1 MGKRFKV
8 SIDGETFEVEINEIG
23 PQQAITQINK
33 ESNKIEQPKVIET
46 QVEKTHE
53 KEITAS
59 PTKTIE
65 VEPTSI
71 ETTDVSKNGAS
82 IVTAPLPGKI
92 LAINVKKG
100 ALIKKGDVLLII
112 EAMKMEN
119 EIFAAEHG
127 KISKIFVN
135 PGDYIIAGQK
145 LIELEK

>member
-1 MGKRFKV
+1 MEKHLK
-8 SIDGETFEVEINEIG
+8 SKLMKLDHNKL
-23 PQQAITQINK
+23 NK

-53 KEITAS
+53 KKITAS

>member
-53 KEITAS
+53 KKITAS